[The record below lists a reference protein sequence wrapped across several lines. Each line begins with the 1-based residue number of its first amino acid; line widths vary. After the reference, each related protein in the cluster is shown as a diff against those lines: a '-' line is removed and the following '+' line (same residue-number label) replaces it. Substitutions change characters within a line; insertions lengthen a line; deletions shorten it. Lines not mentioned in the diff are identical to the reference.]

1 MYQVFARK
9 KNLLLARKNTSNTR
23 ITYGLVAYML
33 PLTIVGLAKLS
44 DVFHLSAIAA
54 DYGRVAHSSNFCW
67 MRARRALI
75 IYFIVPV
82 AIAQVFNL
90 VLYLCIIC
98 NIRSNIR
105 SFTSFR
111 KMVVRIPSGS
121 SQTSTLSVISSSTA
135 GATSRSSSEQGGNIS
150 STSEVKL
157 NYNQTSI
164 YTKLS
169 VPLGFTWAIA
179 LFSPLVPVHQ
189 SVVIMVMSYLFI
201 LANTS
206 QGVVL
211 FFAFGVYRKV
221 FARNNPK

>member
-23 ITYGLVAYML
+23 IIYGLVAYVV
-33 PLTIVGLAKLS
+33 PLTIVSLAKLS
-44 DVFHLSAIAA
+44 DVFHLSSIAA
-54 DYGRVAHSSNFCW
+54 DYGRVVHSSNFCW

-90 VLYLCIIC
+90 VLYLFIIF

-105 SFTSFR
+105 SFISFH

-121 SQTSTLSVISSSTA
+121 SQSSTLSVISSSTA
-135 GATSRSSSEQGGNIS
+135 GASSNNNSEQDANFF

-179 LFSPLVPVHQ
+179 LFSPLIPIHQ
-189 SVVIMVMSYLFI
+189 SAIILVMSYLFI
-201 LANTS
+201 IANTS
-206 QGVVL
+206 QGVAL

-221 FARNNPK
+221 FARNRK